1 MKQFKQFITEEIA
14 SETRQLTDLLVDSIY
29 SEYVKKYNKNDVSCV
44 GWLDGTE
51 NSEVRFRKI
60 YEAGIN
66 NNDSISGNTYL
77 NVNTLSDI
85 KSIDKQFKKYL
96 IEDVEYYH
104 KYNNF
109 EVLKDI
115 VHAINKNVPKNS
127 RGIIFLTVFFI
138 IIRNQREVL
147 NTVFLF
153 Y

>member
-66 NNDSISGNTYL
+66 NNDSIL
-77 NVNTLSDI
+77 DDFDI
-85 KSIDKQFKKYL
+85 SKIFSFLKKFK
-96 IEDVEYYH
+96 
-104 KYNNF
+104 
-109 EVLKDI
+109 
-115 VHAINKNVPKNS
+115 
-127 RGIIFLTVFFI
+127 
-138 IIRNQREVL
+138 
-147 NTVFLF
+147 
-153 Y
+153 